1 MEVESISKSTEVG
14 IIPSDWNAV
23 PIGLVCKL
31 INGRGF
37 KPYEWRK
44 SGLPIIRI
52 QNLNGSSEFNYF
64 DSSYNKKLEVTQG
77 QLLFAWSGS
86 RGTSFGPHVWNGPT
100 GVLNYHTWK
109 VQVDQRAIDQ
119 DYFLH
124 ALKELTTYIEGKAHG
139 ASALVHTQKW
149 EMEGFLV
156 PIPPTKGEQRAIAEA
171 LSDANAYIESLEKL
185 IVKKRLIKQGV
196 MQDLLMGKR
205 RLPGFTTDWKPFRLS
220 AIMSYERP
228 DKYIVTNTEYTFTGN
243 IPVLTANKGFILGY
257 THETEGICRNIPT
270 IVFDDFTTDCKY
282 ADFPFKVKSS
292 AIKLLRLCV
301 DNMDLRF
308 LFERMQLIR
317 FPVGEHKRY
326 YISEYQNLELLI
338 PEHVEQQTIAKVLTE
353 MDDEITALELQL
365 KKSKKIKQGMMREL
379 LIGRI
384 RLV

>member
-156 PIPPTKGEQRAIAEA
+156 PIPPTKGEQRGR
-171 LSDANAYIESLEKL
+171 AYIEGFSAGYVRRAIGELPRQGKEEPWRNEQSFREN
-185 IVKKRLIKQGV
+185 KRL
-196 MQDLLMGKR
+196 
-205 RLPGFTTDWKPFRLS
+205 
-220 AIMSYERP
+220 
-228 DKYIVTNTEYTFTGN
+228 
-243 IPVLTANKGFILGY
+243 LTAA
-257 THETEGICRNIPT
+257 
-270 IVFDDFTTDCKY
+270 VDD
-282 ADFPFKVKSS
+282 
-292 AIKLLRLCV
+292 
-301 DNMDLRF
+301 
-308 LFERMQLIR
+308 
-317 FPVGEHKRY
+317 G
-326 YISEYQNLELLI
+326 
-338 PEHVEQQTIAKVLTE
+338 VLQFRH
-353 MDDEITALELQL
+353 AP
-365 KKSKKIKQGMMREL
+365 G
-379 LIGRI
+379 
-384 RLV
+384 